1 MLTLLTVYGR
11 QIWTRLGSSMA
22 DKIPS
27 ITAKILEGTF
37 KSDADMADQQ
47 SKAHELIERMM
58 RESGY
63 VPVLNMATQWYVEWN
78 SENDSYDYTIV
89 KYGVQTGK
97 RKSKTIT
104 GWDSDLNKW
113 YT

>member
-1 MLTLLTVYGR
+1 M
-11 QIWTRLGSSMA
+11 
-22 DKIPS
+22 PS

-47 SKAHELIERMM
+47 SKAHALIESIM

-78 SENDSYDYTIV
+78 SKNDSYDYTIV
-89 KYGVQTGK
+89 KYGVYKGK
-97 RKSKTIT
+97 RQAKTIT
-104 GWDSDLNKW
+104 GWDSDLDKW